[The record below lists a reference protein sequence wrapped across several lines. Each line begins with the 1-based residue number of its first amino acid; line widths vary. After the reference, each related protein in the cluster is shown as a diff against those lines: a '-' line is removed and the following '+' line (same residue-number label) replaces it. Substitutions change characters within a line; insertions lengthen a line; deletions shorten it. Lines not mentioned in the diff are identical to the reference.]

1 MALMHLTIIPL
12 GTSSTSVGDYVADL
26 QKALARSG
34 FPYKL
39 TDMGTIIEGSS
50 KELLALAAQLSEMP
64 FNKGVNRVVTQI
76 SMDDRRDKKVTLGD
90 KEASVAER
98 LLKEKD
104 QGVR

>member
-26 QKALARSG
+26 QKALERSG

-64 FNKGVNRVVTQI
+64 FNKGVNRVVTLI
-76 SMDDRRDKKVTLGD
+76 SMDDRRDKKVALGD

-98 LLKEKD
+98 LKEKD
-104 QGVR
+104 QGLR